1 MSLGRTAS
9 LGRTGRNG
17 RSRPGRL
24 IAVTILAILG
34 LAAVAVPA
42 LAASSSTSAGVP
54 TVVLC
59 GGYHGCDRAG
69 YNSYG
74 YSRHSRTSYW
84 RMYAGDECT
93 NYVAYVEATHF
104 GVATPGY
111 LLGNAYQ
118 WPATARAHGVRV
130 NKTPSVGS
138 VAVWPGGA
146 YGIGPDGHV
155 AVVEK
160 VGPRHSYIVVSQQ
173 HLLAVANGYE
183 WTRINAGFS
192 SRVWEPWPS
201 FFIHFRL
208 RRHIPGALIAGLH
221 RHRATKHRHA
231 RKRHRARRHHRTRQ
245 RQRARHHHRGRK
257 RHTTRRRH
265 TARRHHRGRRHT
277 ARKRLRSHRH
287 RSRRHPSRRHPSRR
301 GHARQRHRA
310 RQRGRHHRARRHR
323 GRHHRARR
331 HRGRRRHRPS

>member
-1 MSLGRTAS
+1 MSLGRTAPPRHTAS
-9 LGRTGRNG
+9 LRRAGRIGHT
-17 RSRPGRL
+17 RPGRL
-24 IAVTILAILG
+24 IAAITLAILAP
-34 LAAVAVPA
+34 AAVVVPA
-42 LAASSSTSAGVP
+42 VAATSSTSAGVP

-59 GGYHGCDRAG
+59 GGYRGCDRAG

-74 YSRHSRTSYW
+74 YSQHSRTSYW

-104 GVATPGY
+104 GVAAPRY

-118 WPATARAHGVRV
+118 WPASARAHGVRV

-160 VGPRHSYIVVSQQ
+160 VGPHHSYIVVSQQ

-208 RRHIPGALIAGLH
+208 RRHIPGGPIAGLR
-221 RHRATKHRHA
+221 RHRAQRHGHA
-231 RKRHRARRHHRTRQ
+231 RKRR
-245 RQRARHHHRGRK
+245 
-257 RHTTRRRH
+257 
-265 TARRHHRGRRHT
+265 
-277 ARKRLRSHRH
+277 
-287 RSRRHPSRRHPSRR
+287 RSRRRQRS
-301 GHARQRHRA
+301 RQRHRA
-310 RQRGRHHRARRHR
+310 HHQRR
-323 GRHHRARR
+323 
-331 HRGRRRHRPS
+331 